1 MQLKEAGFEEL
12 DETDPSITVVI
23 GGKYY
28 YTRNKSSI
36 VAFTVGEAYRPGY
49 GGFKIIGAHTDS
61 PNLKIKPR
69 SKRSLKTSKSIQVGV
84 ECYGKK
90 DEIIIKL
97 SSVLNKRRIK
107 ENQLIAYLHGVRIL
121 KPSILYTCSLGTP
134 IQVVVYGTLGS
145 TVIFH
150 YLEGYFVAVIL
161 IMMTMVQNSSNN
173 VLLR

>member
-1 MQLKEAGFEEL
+1 MLTPTLILSYHIISFQFKYLYMQLKEAGFEEL
-12 DETDPSITVVI
+12 DETDTSITVVI

-107 ENQLIAYLHGVRIL
+107 EN
-121 KPSILYTCSLGTP
+121 
-134 IQVVVYGTLGS
+134 
-145 TVIFH
+145 
-150 YLEGYFVAVIL
+150 
-161 IMMTMVQNSSNN
+161 
-173 VLLR
+173 